1 MKIGDLVKWNDRM
14 TRTFKSL
21 SENDVGII
29 LEIQQIRYDDS
40 IRVMWSDGIEWI
52 WRKELERINETR

>member
-21 SENDVGII
+21 SKNDVGII